1 MKNFGFEWDDA
12 KAQANLRKHG
22 VSFEEA
28 ATAFGEWGAPVNG
41 DVEHSIAE
49 DRFIIIAMSERQ
61 RLLTIA
67 FTYRDEAIRII
78 SARRANR
85 REKQIYEQE
94 KRSD

>member
-1 MKNFGFEWDDA
+1 MKNFAFEWDEV

-28 ATAFGEWGAPVNG
+28 ATVFAEGGAPIDG
-41 DVEHSIAE
+41 DIAHSIGE
-49 DRFIIIAMSERQ
+49 DRFIIIAISERQ
-61 RLLTIA
+61 RLLTVA
-67 FTYRDEAIRII
+67 FTYRDEAVRII

-85 REKQIYEQE
+85 REQHIYEQE